1 MFPPWMLSAFYV
13 VSGVAIVWLLMRI
26 WQKRQMNRLDRR
38 RVVAES
44 RPTPPRPVS
53 PQPAEPVVAA
63 TSPVETATTVAAPVV
78 VTPSLPEVSIL
89 KSPEP
94 VTPAVAATA
103 VPSQPTSER
112 VVPAWERRLGVRPD
126 ALKQPLPFIRPS
138 DVPSVRTDD
147 MAYGGVTPTLAA
159 MLPDSEPRR
168 EEARKE
174 LHAAGFYQPHAFE
187 NLAATR
193 YLLMML
199 GLVIGGVALILA
211 PQRLEWL
218 AVISIVALPLLGW
231 AFPRLYVRGQ
241 AAERRSQ
248 IEQGMPDLLD
258 MLNMCVSQGLT
269 ITDSLRRILRDLRGP
284 YPALAQELRIVT
296 EQAALAGLPTA
307 LDNFSKRVDI
317 PEVHSFTSLINQTER
332 MGTSVTEALKSHSD
346 TMRESLRQ
354 RTDEKGNRATFRLL
368 FPTVFCLMPAVYL
381 FLLGPAIVELSK
393 FFYEGGRASL
403 DQGSGAIERLNA
415 IRRAGPVPDP
425 NAGQQP

>member
-1 MFPPWMLSAFYV
+1 MFPPWMLAAFYV
-13 VSGVAIVWLLMRI
+13 VSGVAVVWLLFRM
-26 WQKRQMNRLDRR
+26 WSKRQMNRFD
-38 RVVAES
+38 
-44 RPTPPRPVS
+44 RPVAPVAS
-53 PQPAEPVVAA
+53 PQPRPKVQERPFDA
-63 TSPVETATTVAAPVV
+63 TPATMKSTPVESPATVPD
-78 VTPSLPEVSIL
+78 VSIL
-89 KSPEP
+89 KSPP
-94 VTPAVAATA
+94 VTVPMPSVASASKAATSVA
-103 VPSQPTSER
+103 S
-112 VVPAWERRLGVRPD
+112 WERPAPSRPL
-126 ALKQPLPFIRPS
+126 ALDKPLPFIRPS

-147 MAYGGVTPTLAA
+147 YAFGGLTPALAS
-159 MLPDSEPRR
+159 MLPDSPQRQD
-168 EEARKE
+168 EARTE
-174 LHAAGFYQPHAFE
+174 LATAGFYQPHAFE

-199 GLVIGGVALILA
+199 GLIIGGVALILV

-218 AVISIVALPLLGW
+218 AVISIIALPLLGW
-231 AFPRLYVRGQ
+231 ALPRLYVRGQ
-241 AAERRSQ
+241 AGERRRQ

-296 EQAALAGLPTA
+296 EQASLAGLPTA
-307 LDNFSKRVDI
+307 LNNFSKRIDI
-317 PEVHSFTSLINQTER
+317 PEVHSFTSLLNQTER
-332 MGTSVTEALKSHSD
+332 MGTSITDALTSYSD

-403 DQGSGAIERLNA
+403 DQGSGAIQRLNE
-415 IRRAGPVPDP
+415 IRRAGPVADP
-425 NAGQQP
+425 NAGQP

>member
-13 VSGVAIVWLLMRI
+13 VSGVVIVWLLFRI
-26 WQKRQMNRLDRR
+26 WQKRQVDRLDRTAR
-38 RVVAES
+38 RTPAAEP
-44 RPTPPRPVS
+44 RPPRER
-53 PQPAEPVVAA
+53 Q
-63 TSPVETATTVAAPVV
+63 PVEPARAVPV
-78 VTPSLPEVSIL
+78 PEVPPVPAVSIL
-89 KSPEP
+89 KSPEVVAPAP
-94 VTPAVAATA
+94 VVAATA
-103 VPSQPTSER
+103 ASPSSLPS
-112 VVPAWERRLGVRPD
+112 WERSLASLPQVQN
-126 ALKQPLPFIRPS
+126 KPLPFIRPA
-138 DVPSVRTDD
+138 DVPSIRTDD
-147 MAYGGVTPTLAA
+147 YAYGGLTPALAS
-159 MLPDSEPRR
+159 MLPDSERR
-168 EEARKE
+168 QDEARKE
-174 LHAAGFYQPHAFE
+174 LATAGFYQPHAFE
-187 NLAATR
+187 NMAATR

-199 GLVIGGVALILA
+199 GLVIGGVALLMV
-211 PQRLEWL
+211 PQQYEWL

-231 AFPRLYVRGQ
+231 AFPRLYVRGK
-241 AAERRSQ
+241 AADRRSQ

-296 EQAALAGLPTA
+296 EQASLAGLPTA
-307 LDNFSKRVDI
+307 LDNFSKRIDI

-332 MGTSVTEALKSHSD
+332 MGTSVTEALTSYSD

-403 DQGSGAIERLNA
+403 DQGSDAIARLNA

-425 NAGQQP
+425 NVVQP

>member
-1 MFPPWMLSAFYV
+1 MFPPWLLSAFYV
-13 VSGVAIVWLLMRI
+13 VSGVAVVWLLFRI
-26 WQKRQMNRLDRR
+26 WQKRQVSRLDRS
-38 RVVAES
+38 EH
-44 RPTPPRPVS
+44 RPVMSEARPAAPRTPRPMDPVRTAAV
-53 PQPAEPVVAA
+53 PTEP
-63 TSPVETATTVAAPVV
+63 APVALPPIPV
-78 VTPSLPEVSIL
+78 ATPVPDVSIL
-89 KSPEP
+89 KSPLP
-94 VTPAVAATA
+94 TTPTLAATSGTETVSPV
-103 VPSQPTSER
+103 VPS
-112 VVPAWERRLGVRPD
+112 WERTLSSRSPSI
-126 ALKQPLPFIRPS
+126 AKPLPFIRPS

-147 MAYGGVTPTLAA
+147 LAFGGLTPTLAA

-174 LHAAGFYQPHAFE
+174 LSTAGFYQPHAFE

-199 GLVIGGVALILA
+199 GLLIGGVALILV
-211 PQRLEWL
+211 PPRYEWL
-218 AVISIVALPLLGW
+218 AVISIVTLPLLGW
-231 AFPRLYVRGQ
+231 AFPRLYVRGK

-307 LDNFSKRVDI
+307 LDNFSKRIDI
-317 PEVHSFTSLINQTER
+317 PEVHSFTSLLNQTER
-332 MGTSVTEALKSHSD
+332 MGTSVTESLTSYSD

-403 DQGSGAIERLNA
+403 DQGSGAIARLNEM
-415 IRRAGPVPDP
+415 RRNGPVPDP
-425 NAGQQP
+425 NAGQP

>member
-13 VSGVAIVWLLMRI
+13 VSGVAVVWLLMRI
-26 WQKRQMNRLDRR
+26 WQKRQVNQLDRR
-38 RVVAES
+38 PVAPEHRPKPSPSAKPIEPIAAVTRTEPAAVVPPPAPA
-44 RPTPPRPVS
+44 PTPL
-53 PQPAEPVVAA
+53 
-63 TSPVETATTVAAPVV
+63 TD
-78 VTPSLPEVSIL
+78 VSIL
-89 KSPEP
+89 KTPE
-94 VTPAVAATA
+94 VVATT
-103 VPSQPTSER
+103 SSTSEPR
-112 VVPAWERRLGVRPD
+112 VPAWERKLGLRAEV
-126 ALKQPLPFIRPS
+126 LNQPLPLVRPS
-138 DVPSVRTDD
+138 EVPSVRTDD
-147 MAYGGVTPTLAA
+147 LAFGGLTPTLAS

-174 LHAAGFYQPHAFE
+174 LQAAGFYQPHAFE

-211 PQRLEWL
+211 PQRLEWV
-218 AVISIVALPLLGW
+218 AVISIVVLPLLGW
-231 AFPRLYVRGQ
+231 ALPRLYVRGQ

-415 IRRAGPVPDP
+415 IRRGGPVPDP
-425 NAGQQP
+425 NAGQRP

>member
-13 VSGVAIVWLLMRI
+13 VSGVAVVWLLMRV
-26 WQKRQMNRLDRR
+26 WQKRQVSQHDRR
-38 RVVAES
+38 SVVPET
-44 RPTPPRPVS
+44 RPTPPRPS
-53 PQPAEPVVAA
+53 RPSEPITAA
-63 TSPVETATTVAAPVV
+63 TTRVETPV
-78 VTPSLPEVSIL
+78 VTPSPIPAAAPLPAVSIL
-89 KSPEP
+89 KTPEA
-94 VTPAVAATA
+94 VTPTVMAT
-103 VPSQPTSER
+103 STTSTSSNTPPVR
-112 VVPAWERRLGVRPD
+112 AWERKLGLRPE

-147 MAYGGVTPTLAA
+147 LAYGGLTPTLAA

-168 EEARKE
+168 DEARKE

-218 AVISIVALPLLGW
+218 AVISIIALPLLGW

-269 ITDSLRRILRDLRGP
+269 ITDSLSRILRDLRGP

-296 EQAALAGLPTA
+296 EQASLAGLPTA
-307 LDNFSKRVDI
+307 LNNFSKRVDI

-403 DQGSGAIERLNA
+403 DQGSGAIARLNA
-415 IRRAGPVPDP
+415 IRRTGPVPDP
-425 NAGQQP
+425 NAGQR